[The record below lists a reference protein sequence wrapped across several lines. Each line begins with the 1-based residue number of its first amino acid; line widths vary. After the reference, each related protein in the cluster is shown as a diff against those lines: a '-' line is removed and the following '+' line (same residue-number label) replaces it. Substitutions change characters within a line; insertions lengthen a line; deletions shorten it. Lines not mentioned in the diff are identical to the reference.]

1 MSETAD
7 IAGRLRAA
15 NPLPGLP
22 RVAAPAD
29 ALARITATPR
39 ADSQPRLRHALI
51 RRPLLAACLGLL
63 ALCGI
68 ALAANITVRYF
79 DDAGAKPLPPS
90 VRRALQFGADH
101 RRPTDRLAFANTVTA
116 YAFSSSTGGGA
127 VYMTPYATLPGFC
140 AALAVP
146 GKAVQADCT
155 ETSGGIANIAG
166 DFAQP
171 WDIRL
176 APDMHALLGRLAPA
190 AAGDTVR
197 IAFEDGTTDDVPM
210 HGRWFAFAV
219 AGKRTQPGHRPTQL
233 TVLHDGQ
240 VIRKRPLV
248 PAYFNTLAAAQ
259 ALVPKSDG
267 SPGEDAIRR
276 FLLNGLHGRFADG
289 GAAASRTDLAHT
301 ERIAS
306 HRAGSGRTLTIYAA
320 PVRAGAGSQPGGL
333 IILGIVNGSTR
344 PLLFFSGVNPR
355 AGSTFES
362 MGSCTCVPGGASS
375 ALSFM
380 YGAVP
385 RHATRVSVRTADG
398 REEAAHLFN
407 GGRNWVFIGGAT
419 PTVRPIALVAHDA
432 AGKLVTQKRL
442 RGPG

>member
-1 MSETAD
+1 M
-7 IAGRLRAA
+7 
-15 NPLPGLP
+15 
-22 RVAAPAD
+22 
-29 ALARITATPR
+29 
-39 ADSQPRLRHALI
+39 
-51 RRPLLAACLGLL
+51 RRPLLAAFLGLL
-63 ALCGI
+63 ALCGL

-79 DDAGAKPLPPS
+79 DAAGAKRLPPS
-90 VRRALQFGADH
+90 VRKALQFGADH

-116 YAFSSSTGGGA
+116 YAFSSGTGGGT
-127 VYMTPYATLPGFC
+127 VYMTPYAALPGFC

-190 AAGDTVR
+190 AAGDNVR

-210 HGRWFAFAV
+210 HGRWFAYAV

-233 TVLHDGQ
+233 TVLRDGQ
-240 VIRKRPLV
+240 VVRKRPLV
-248 PAYFNTLAAAQ
+248 PAYFNTLAAAE

-267 SPGEDAIRR
+267 SPGQDAIRR

-289 GAAASRTDLAHT
+289 GAVASRTDLAHT

-320 PVRAGAGSQPGGL
+320 PVRAGGASQPGGL
-333 IILGIVNGSTR
+333 LILGIVNDSTR

-355 AGSTFES
+355 AGSTFEP
-362 MGSCTCVPGGASS
+362 MGSCTCVPGGPSS
-375 ALSFM
+375 AFSFT

-385 RHATRVSVRTADG
+385 RQATRVSVRSADG
-398 REEAAHLFN
+398 REVAAHLFN
-407 GGRNWVFIGGAT
+407 GGRNWVFLGGAT
-419 PTVRPIALVAHDA
+419 PTARPTALVARDA
-432 AGKLVTQKRL
+432 AGKLIAQKRL